1 MDEPVAPPAAASAA
15 PALFA
20 GDASAMANYY
30 DAVLVP
36 GLFKPWAED
45 LASRLP
51 LAPTDHVLDVA
62 CGTGALSAAIA
73 ARLADGGRL
82 LGTDL
87 AAGMLMMA
95 ERKAIPRARF
105 RVGDAVA
112 QPVADAEFDGVT
124 CQQGLQFVPDRA
136 AAVRE
141 MRRAL
146 KPGGWLAVACWTAV
160 AEQVPMVAFWTALR
174 NRGWTDAADALAAP
188 FALWDKD
195 ELARLVTGSGFEDVR
210 VETVTRDVHLPAPRD
225 FAHGYAQVPPFRAA
239 YLAAT
244 QDERDAFVADVDAQ
258 LASYA
263 NADGTS
269 APMTSNIVFATAPL
283 D

>member
-1 MDEPVAPPAAASAA
+1 MDDPGSSGPVASAA

-20 GDASAMANYY
+20 GDATAMANYY
-30 DAVLVP
+30 DTVLVP
-36 GLFKPWAED
+36 GLFMPWAVD

-73 ARLADGGRL
+73 ARLTDGGRL

-95 ERKAIPRARF
+95 VRRAIPRARF

-112 QPVADAEFDGVT
+112 QPVDDAGFDGVT

-141 MRRAL
+141 MHRAL
-146 KPGGWLAVACWTAV
+146 KPGGWLAIACWTHISD
-160 AEQVPMVAFWTALR
+160 QVPMLAFWSALR
-174 NRGWTDAADALAAP
+174 NRGWTDAANALAMP
-188 FALWDKD
+188 FSLCDKD
-195 ELARLVTGSGFEDVR
+195 ELAGLVASSGFQDVR
-210 VETVTRDVHLPAPRD
+210 VETVTRDVHLPKPRD
-225 FAHGYAQVPPFRAA
+225 FAHGYAQVPPFAA
-239 YLAAT
+239 DYVAAT
-244 QDERDAFVADVDAQ
+244 GEERDAFADDVEAQ
-258 LASYA
+258 LSSYA
-263 NADGTS
+263 TADGTS
-269 APMTSNIVFATAPL
+269 APMTSNIVFATAV
-283 D
+283 